1 MPNVVFL
8 LMPLILTKD
17 IFCDEDGTREFNK
30 NLVCPACKYADQE
43 SAFLIG
49 IYFRIVLLIRTSF
62 IICFF
67 FSPLGETNLSAKFD
81 VIRVDLQASEQ
92 FKSVSSFSFRC

>member
-1 MPNVVFL
+1 MQNVVFL

-49 IYFRIVLLIRTSF
+49 IYFRCVIDQNFLHNM
-62 IICFF
+62 FF